1 MARTG
6 LKQRLTGTGAALWRG
21 FMGGNRGGIAV
32 WAALIFVPLMGFMGL
47 GVDSARGY
55 LVRARLSQ
63 ALDAAALAAGK
74 WASNTTKAEEEA
86 AMTFKAN
93 FPDGYMDAA
102 VTGPIIEWNALNDM
116 VGINATA
123 VLPTYFV
130 HLLGVNT
137 FTVAASTEV
146 MRKTVYMDIIMSF
159 DVSGSMN
166 ETINGVPKIDAA
178 REAAHTL
185 TDSLFG
191 ASETKE
197 FLKMGLVTWNSNARI
212 LPIGVAYNA
221 ATLTS
226 QAVPSYKNPYRK
238 SDGTAYAS
246 PYNASPYPSNAT
258 FNTVYFANGI
268 PVPLMKQPPSNWTG
282 CVVARYV
289 NNGVADDGDTEL
301 GTGTFGGKQWMSWL
315 PATTSSPSMQCTNQ
329 GIRRLINVK
338 STVKSAIDQVI
349 NPSNNTSLGVGL
361 VWGWR
366 LLGTTG
372 SPFAGDG
379 TPPPTDPEKE
389 LVRAIILMTDGANTQ
404 ATGDAYRGVLTAS
417 GLNSRT
423 QAVATK
429 IKDDGIII
437 YAIQFGFNDS
447 AQEALMKSIASGP
460 TTPYYQY
467 APDAPAL
474 QMVFKEIGNH
484 LSKLRLSK

>member
-1 MARTG
+1 MARMG
-6 LKQRLTGTGAALWRG
+6 LRHRLLSTATAVARG
-21 FMGGNRGGIAV
+21 FAGGNRGGVAV
-32 WAALIFVPLMGFMGL
+32 WGGLMIVPLLAFMGL

-55 LVRARLSQ
+55 MVRARLSQ

-74 WASNTTKAEEEA
+74 WSASTVKAEEEA

-93 FPDGYMDAA
+93 FPNGYMDAA
-102 VTGPIIEWNALNDM
+102 VSGPNITFNSLNDV
-116 VGINATA
+116 VGVSATA

-130 HLLGVNT
+130 HLLGVPT
-137 FTVAASTEV
+137 FTVGASTEV
-146 MRKTVYMDIIMSF
+146 MRKTVYMDIVMSF
-159 DVSGSMN
+159 DVSGSMDSY
-166 ETINGVPKIDAA
+166 INGVKKIDAA
-178 REAAHTL
+178 RTAAHTL

-212 LPIGVAYNA
+212 LPIGVAYNS

-226 QAVPSYKNPYRK
+226 QSVTSYKNPYRK
-238 SDGTAYAS
+238 SDGTAYAA
-246 PYNASPYPSNAT
+246 PYNGSPFPSNAT
-258 FNTVYFANGI
+258 FNTVYFANGV
-268 PVPLMKQPPSNWTG
+268 PVPLMKAPPSNWKG

-289 NNGVADDGDTEL
+289 NDGTGNDGDIEL

-315 PATTSSPSMQCTNQ
+315 PATSSSPSMQCPSQ
-329 GIRRLINVK
+329 GIRRLTNVK
-338 STVKSAIDQVI
+338 ATVKSAIDLVV

-366 LLGTTG
+366 LLGTPD

-379 TPPPTDPEKE
+379 TPPPTDPGKE
-389 LVRAIILMTDGANTQ
+389 LVRALILMTDGANTQ
-404 ATGDAYRGVLTAS
+404 ASGDAYRGVLSAS

-429 IKDDGIII
+429 IKESGVII
-437 YAIQFGFNDS
+437 YAIQFGFNDGP
-447 AQEALMKSIASGP
+447 QEALMKSIASGP
-460 TTPYYQY
+460 TSPYYQY

>member
-1 MARTG
+1 
-6 LKQRLTGTGAALWRG
+6 
-21 FMGGNRGGIAV
+21 MGGNRGGIAV

-47 GVDSARGY
+47 GVDTARGY

-74 WASNTTKAEEEA
+74 WASNTAKAEEEA

-102 VTGPIIEWNALNDM
+102 VTGPTIAWNSLNDM
-116 VGINATA
+116 VGINASA

-146 MRKTVYMDIIMSF
+146 MRKTVYMDIIMSL
-159 DVSGSMN
+159 DVSGSMDD
-166 ETINGVPKIDAA
+166 TINGVKKVDAA
-178 REAAHTL
+178 RQAAHTL

-212 LPIGVAYNA
+212 LPIGQAYNA
-221 ATLTS
+221 ASVTS
-226 QAVPSYKNPYRK
+226 QAVPSYANPYRK
-238 SDGTAYAS
+238 PDGTS
-246 PYNASPYPSNAT
+246 WLPSSSFTNPAT

-268 PVPLMKQPPSNWTG
+268 PIPLMTAPPSNWKG
-282 CVVARYV
+282 CVMARYTPDSTT
-289 NNGVADDGDTEL
+289 NDGDLFLNTV
-301 GTGTFGGKQWMSWL
+301 TVGGKIWNAWRPTPNSYQC
-315 PATTSSPSMQCTNQ
+315 PSQ
-329 GIRRLINVK
+329 GIRRLVNVK
-338 STVKSAIDQVI
+338 STVKSAIDLVI
-349 NPSNNTSLGVGL
+349 NPSNNTNLAVGL

-366 LLGTTG
+366 LLGTPD

-404 ATGDAYRGVLTAS
+404 ASTDAYYGTRTAS
-417 GLNSRT
+417 QLNTRT
-423 QAVATK
+423 QQIATK
-429 IKDDGIII
+429 IKDEGVII
-437 YAIQFGFNDS
+437 YAIQFGFNDGP
-447 AQEALMKSIASGP
+447 QETLMKSIASGP
-460 TTPYYQY
+460 ESPYYQY